1 MRSVTLY
8 LAVGVVFA
16 LAASAGFKRGGLAL
30 LALITLV
37 TTVAMLVV
45 ALLDMGRDAGGE
57 TAFGFPVLLAIVP
70 PPVTAGVIHWL
81 ATIRSSGP
89 KQWLVGMLVWIV
101 LLVPIGVFALLLNWV
116 TF

>member
-1 MRSVTLY
+1 MTVFLY
-8 LAVGVVFA
+8 LGVGAVFA

-30 LALITLV
+30 LALATLL
-37 TTVAMLVV
+37 TTVGLLVV
-45 ALLDMGRDAGGE
+45 ALLNMWASGGE
-57 TAFGFPVLLAIVP
+57 AAFGFPVLLAIIP

-81 ATIRSSGP
+81 ATIRASQS

-101 LLVPIGVFALLLNWV
+101 LLVPIWAFALLLNWV